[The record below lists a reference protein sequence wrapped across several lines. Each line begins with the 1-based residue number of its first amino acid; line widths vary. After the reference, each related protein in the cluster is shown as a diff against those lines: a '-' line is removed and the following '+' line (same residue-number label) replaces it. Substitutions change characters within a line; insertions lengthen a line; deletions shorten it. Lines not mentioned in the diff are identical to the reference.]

1 MYAVQMRMMKP
12 GSRIITASHNGI
24 PDDIMT
30 DPLTIVETTVE
41 NSVEGTV
48 EEGAEGSVENSVE
61 GRVENSEEKSVEEGV
76 EDSAEEG
83 VEDNVLVHVIRLDMP
98 MHSLDF
104 DGNRGTHPVS
114 IYHVVTR
121 SAWQATQATQAVPR
135 GAADAAGD
143 AGAVGEAEAPPLVP
157 SISRKALKAL
167 VDTAEI
173 RVEPRR
179 RRIKPSRAYYWAYW

>member
-24 PDDIMT
+24 PEDIMT
-30 DPLTIVETTVE
+30 DPLTTVETTV
-41 NSVEGTV
+41 
-48 EEGAEGSVENSVE
+48 EGSVENSVE
-61 GRVENSEEKSVEEGV
+61 GRVENSAEEGAEEGV
-76 EDSAEEG
+76 EEG

-135 GAADAAGD
+135 GAADAVGVAGL
-143 AGAVGEAEAPPLVP
+143 A
-157 SISRKALKAL
+157 
-167 VDTAEI
+167 
-173 RVEPRR
+173 
-179 RRIKPSRAYYWAYW
+179 

>member
-24 PDDIMT
+24 PEDIMT
-30 DPLTIVETTVE
+30 APLTIVEG
-41 NSVEGTV
+41 SVD
-48 EEGAEGSVENSVE
+48 EGAEGSVENSA
-61 GRVENSEEKSVEEGV
+61 EEG
-76 EDSAEEG
+76 AEEG

-135 GAADAAGD
+135 GAADAVGVAGV
-143 AGAVGEAEAPPLVP
+143 AGEAEAPPLVP

-167 VDTAEI
+167 ADTAEI